1 MPAPALDDRLSK
13 AAALFPACAYGADIG
28 ADHGRLSCYLLESGK
43 CGRMCVADIS
53 ESSLEKAKKL
63 LTRRGLDDRADILAG
78 DGLSVLPRPAEAI
91 AILGMGGRTLSH
103 ILLSGKDRLCGAALI
118 LSAHTEIE
126 TVRRALVELGYRIEA
141 EEIAL
146 AAGRVYVVLR
156 AVPGEEALTEKQLF
170 LGPRLMESAK
180 EYYLKYLAQRI
191 RHALPMRTNEGIMQ
205 LNWLREE
212 EKRVSDCADN
222 RRNAEY
228 AGSCGNGG
236 KL

>member
-1 MPAPALDDRLSK
+1 MKQPIVLDDRLSR

-63 LTRRGLDDRADILAG
+63 LTRRGLDDRADILIG
-78 DGLSVLPRPAEAI
+78 DGLSVLPRPAQAI
-91 AILGMGGRTLSH
+91 AILGMGGKTLSH

-146 AAGRVYVVLR
+146 T
-156 AVPGEEALTEKQLF
+156 P
-170 LGPRLMESAK
+170 
-180 EYYLKYLAQRI
+180 EYYSNYLAQRI
-191 RHALPMRTNEGIMQ
+191 RHAMPMRTNEGIMQ

-212 EKRVSDCADN
+212 EKRVSDCTDD
-222 RRNAEY
+222 
-228 AGSCGNGG
+228 
-236 KL
+236 